1 MSDFSFISNA
11 HPAYIESMYVRFLEN
26 PTSIEPEWYHF
37 FKGFEFAESSTIE
50 KRSPGTNFSTKE
62 FQVVALINAY
72 RSRGHLLSTTNPI
85 NETSGVVY
93 YIVHFFLKLST
104 IKMYL

>member
-50 KRSPGTNFSTKE
+50 KRASGTNFSTKE
-62 FQVVALINAY
+62 FQVIALINAY
-72 RSRGHLLSTTNPI
+72 RSRDIFFPRPI
-85 NETSGVVY
+85 PSSSEE
-93 YIVHFFLKLST
+93 IVIPNYK
-104 IKMYL
+104 